1 MQHRIAI
8 LVETSH
14 ASARETLRGVAA
26 FVRDSAADWAIDHE
40 PKRLESGPPE
50 WFRRWRGD
58 GVIARLHCRRTG
70 EAVARTGLPAVDV
83 LGVARHPQVPLV
95 IWDDAAI
102 GRLAAAHL
110 LERGFRSFAFAGVC
124 HTDWSEQRM
133 RAYTA
138 ALAKA
143 GHGCDAFEFDRHV
156 RSATPPQA
164 HARRL
169 AAWLAARPTPLGVM
183 AASDQ
188 YAGIVSAACREA
200 GLVVPERVVIIGV
213 DNDETFCDL
222 ATPSITSIAANH
234 FGVGYEAARLLA
246 DRLAGRGRPHRGRRP
261 AVTLPP
267 LGIVLRRS
275 TDCLAI
281 DDAEVVAALRVIR
294 SRAPD
299 RLTIDAVA
307 AEVGTSRSTLVR
319 RFRALVGHG
328 VHDEIMQ
335 VRVRE
340 AQRLLAESDLTILA
354 IARQCGFEY
363 QEHLGRVFRQRL
375 GISPARYR
383 RTARRPR
390 PETGMIPAS

>member
-8 LVETSH
+8 LVETTH

-26 FVRDSAADWAIDHE
+26 FVRDSGADWAIDHE
-40 PKRLESGPPE
+40 PQRLETGAPD

-58 GVIARLHCRRTG
+58 GIIARLHCRRTA
-70 EAVARTGLPAVDV
+70 EAVARTGRPAVDV
-83 LGVARHPQVPLV
+83 IGVARQ
-95 IWDDAAI
+95 
-102 GRLAAAHL
+102 
-110 LERGFRSFAFAGVC
+110 
-124 HTDWSEQRM
+124 
-133 RAYTA
+133 
-138 ALAKA
+138 
-143 GHGCDAFEFDRHV
+143 
-156 RSATPPQA
+156 
-164 HARRL
+164 
-169 AAWLAARPTPLGVM
+169 
-183 AASDQ
+183 
-188 YAGIVSAACREA
+188 
-200 GLVVPERVVIIGV
+200 
-213 DNDETFCDL
+213 
-222 ATPSITSIAANH
+222 
-234 FGVGYEAARLLA
+234 AARLLA
-246 DRLAGRGRPHRGRRP
+246 DRLAGRGRPHRGRRA

-267 LGIVLRRS
+267 LGVVLRRS

-281 DDAEVVAALRVIR
+281 NDAEVVAALRLIR
-294 SRAPD
+294 SRAHG
-299 RLTIDAVA
+299 RLTIEEVA

-383 RTARRPR
+383 RTARQPR
-390 PETGMIPAS
+390 TVPGMIPAG